1 MVALRSSHCA
11 AAVAASIWFSEE
23 VCTREQWNYILDFL
37 DRVRVIVLEL
47 CDDDPS
53 LDT

>member
-1 MVALRSSHCA
+1 MVALRSSRYA
-11 AAVAASIWFSEE
+11 AGGGSIWFSEE
-23 VCTREQWNYILDFL
+23 VCTREQWNYILEFL

-47 CDDDPS
+47 RDDDPS